1 MEDTRKYTGNS
12 EGVAANDAVCGG
24 MGYDPVLHEG
34 RSGVKLT
41 SMVKTS
47 GCAAKLPPGKLHHVI
62 DSLPLMSSDRLL
74 EGFESADD
82 ALVYSVD
89 NDTVSVQTVDFFPP
103 MVDDPYTFGQ
113 VAAANALSDI
123 YAMGGEPNVAMN
135 LVCFPSC
142 LELDVL
148 RSILLGG
155 MDKVREAGAI
165 IAGGHTIADP
175 TPKYGLC
182 VTAFM
187 KRNEVRSNK
196 GAKVGDCVVLTKAL
210 GVGMMNTA
218 AKAGEATESDFAAAI
233 SSMTTL
239 NKHARD
245 LARDLE
251 VHAATDITGFS
262 LSGHLSECADAS
274 NTTIEVSLG
283 ALPILPGALDAARF
297 GFIPEGRYTNEDYLF
312 SKVSF
317 PSGTPMEYKDI
328 AFGPETSGGLAL
340 FMSHD
345 DALHFVSRMGLDCVR
360 IIGSVVP
367 RTDVSVAYVE

>member
-1 MEDTRKYTGNS
+1 MKAKRGIPMEDTSKYSGNDS
-12 EGVAANDAVCGG
+12 A
-24 MGYDPVLHEG
+24 YDPLLHEG

-89 NDTVSVQTVDFFPP
+89 GDTVSVQTVDFFPP

-155 MDKVREAGAI
+155 MDKVREAGAV

-187 KRNEVRSNK
+187 KKDMVWSNK
-196 GAKVGDCVVLTKAL
+196 GARVGDCVVLTKAL
-210 GVGMMNTA
+210 GVGMMNTS
-218 AKAGEATESDFAAAI
+218 AKAGEASDSDFSAAI
-233 SSMTTL
+233 ASMTTL
-239 NKHARD
+239 NRHARD
-245 LARDLE
+245 MARDLD

-274 NTTIEVSLG
+274 GTTIEVSLG
-283 ALPILPGALDAARF
+283 SLPILPGALDSARF
-297 GFIPEGRYTNEDYLF
+297 GLIPEGRYTNEDYLF

-317 PSGTPMEYKDI
+317 PSGTPTELKDV

-340 FMSHD
+340 FMPQA
-345 DALHFVSRMGLDCVR
+345 DASEFISRMGLDCVR
-360 IIGSVVP
+360 VIGHVVD
-367 RTDVSVAYVE
+367 RADVSVRYIP

>member
-1 MEDTRKYTGNS
+1 MEDSLKYT
-12 EGVAANDAVCGG
+12 NDTVSSQK
-24 MGYDPVLHEG
+24 DPLLHEG
-34 RSGVKLT
+34 KSGVKLT

-74 EGFESADD
+74 EGFENADD
-82 ALVYSVD
+82 ALVYSVEK
-89 NDTVSVQTVDFFPP
+89 DTVCVQTVDFFPP
-103 MVDDPYTFGQ
+103 MVDDPYVFGQ
-113 VAAANALSDI
+113 VAATNALSDI

-148 RSILLGG
+148 RNILLGG
-155 MDKVREAGAI
+155 IDKVREAGAI

-187 KRNEVRSNK
+187 KKSDVWSNK
-196 GAKVGDCVVLTKAL
+196 GALIGDCVVITKAL

-218 AKAGEATESDFAAAI
+218 AKAEEVTKEDFDVTI
-233 SSMTTL
+233 KSMTTL
-239 NKHARD
+239 NKKARD
-245 LARDLE
+245 LARDLN

-274 NTTIEVSLG
+274 NVTIEVSLET
-283 ALPILPGALDAARF
+283 LPILPGALEAARF
-297 GFIPEGRYTNEDYLF
+297 GLVPEGRYTNEDYLF

-317 PSGTPMEYKDI
+317 PSGTPTELKDI
-328 AFGPETSGGLAL
+328 VFGPETSGGLAL
-340 FMSHD
+340 FMPEL
-345 DALHFVSRMGLDCVR
+345 DACKFIERMGLDCVR
-360 IIGSVVP
+360 LIGHVVP
-367 RTDVSVAYVE
+367 RTAVSVAYRQS